1 MPKKASNTETAKAAL
16 EAIQA
21 KIYHSR
27 AARKEL
33 ANQLIDLRAFRRE
46 DVERVLGQWIGTAK
60 ARLWAIP
67 NSLPRLLVGHT
78 TSDAIQAVLSEAIEE
93 AAAELRPFEAEAF
106 KSGSIDYAT
115 IEPDESQEEG

>member
-78 TSDAIQAVLSEAIEE
+78 TSDAIQAVLSEANRRGSSRV
-93 AAAELRPFEAEAF
+93 AAVRGGGVQVRVNRLCDHRA
-106 KSGSIDYAT
+106 G
-115 IEPDESQEEG
+115 

>member
-16 EAIQA
+16 EPIQA

-93 AAAELRPFEAEAF
+93 AAEELRPFVRRQLF
-106 KSGSIDYAT
+106 LGGSDSYNS
-115 IEPDESQEEG
+115 PV

>member
-67 NSLPRLLVGHT
+67 N
-78 TSDAIQAVLSEAIEE
+78 QAVLSEANRRGSSRV
-93 AAAELRPFEAEAF
+93 AAVRGGGVQVQVNRLCDHRA
-106 KSGSIDYAT
+106 G
-115 IEPDESQEEG
+115 